1 MLIGRYSHRSVG
13 GRVYVTEV
21 HLKMACSV
29 ADLVHESIV
38 SLEEHANVQQAAAL
52 MAQHKVGSLVV
63 TSEGRVAGL
72 FTEQDLVR
80 RVVGPG
86 KDPNSVILADVCTR
100 NLLSVPYD
108 SKCLTAMA
116 KMQAHRCR
124 RLLVFRGNQFLGL
137 VSLTDL
143 AHAIAG
149 MRRGNDLVV
158 NVIGAITL
166 AVAVGV
172 IAILLLQLPEMLQL
186 AEQLSK

>member
-1 MLIGRYSHRSVG
+1 
-13 GRVYVTEV
+13 
-21 HLKMACSV
+21 MACSV

-52 MAQHKVGSLVV
+52 MAQHQVGSLVV
-63 TSEGRVAGL
+63 TREGRVAGL
-72 FTEQDLVR
+72 FTERDLVR
-80 RVVGPG
+80 RVIGPG
-86 KDPNSVILADVCTR
+86 KDPNTVILADVCTR
-100 NLLSVPYD
+100 NLLSIPYD
-108 SKCLTAMA
+108 SKCLAAMA

-149 MRRGNDLVV
+149 KRRGNDLVV
-158 NVIGAITL
+158 NVFGAITL

-172 IAILLLQLPEMLQL
+172 IAMLLFQLPDMLRL
-186 AEQLSK
+186 AGEISK

>member
-1 MLIGRYSHRSVG
+1 MS
-13 GRVYVTEV
+13 
-21 HLKMACSV
+21 CSV

-72 FTEQDLVR
+72 FTERDLVW

-86 KDPNSVILADVCTR
+86 KDPSAVVLADVCTR

-108 SKCLTAMA
+108 SKCLAAMA

-149 MRRGNDLVV
+149 KRRGNDLVV
-158 NVIGAITL
+158 NILGAITL
-166 AVAVGV
+166 AVVVGV
-172 IAILLLQLPEMLQL
+172 IAMLLFQLPEMLQL
-186 AEQLSK
+186 ADRISQ